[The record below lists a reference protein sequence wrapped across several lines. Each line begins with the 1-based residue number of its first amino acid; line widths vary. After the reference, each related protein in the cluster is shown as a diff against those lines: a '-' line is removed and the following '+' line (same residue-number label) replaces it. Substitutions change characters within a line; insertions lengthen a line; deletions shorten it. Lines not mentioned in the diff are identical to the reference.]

1 MCALCD
7 PPGSAWP
14 AQVSRHAPLPGR
26 GDPGSPAGYRGWG
39 GGASRPLRCRVLA
52 AGAAVT
58 VALSLAWAG
67 MARIMSVPA
76 IPGSPAVRA
85 MALVGFAG
93 DGPQCLTAHVTGPG
107 RVRGPDQLRHGV
119 DGLRQQLAR
128 AAHSL
133 LTGSGVG
140 RVPAPAD
147 HGPLAGDATLIP
159 ALGAHHVSTM
169 ADSACLPADGG
180 SPVRHPAVS
189 SQRPSGPARPVI
201 RILAV
206 RIPMPGRHARL
217 GRGKPMAVG
226 GAGGMQRPD
235 AASVPGHDGI
245 GLVSDVGPGRPD
257 GPAAALPPGLFGGIP
272 PPGCAAA
279 GAGSLSLAAAGRP
292 RGARHAATSAG
303 AAVPSDAVTAPA
315 CRDAR
320 PGTG

>member
-1 MCALCD
+1 M
-7 PPGSAWP
+7 P
-14 AQVSRHAPLPGR
+14 AF
-26 GDPGSPAGYRGWG
+26 
-39 GGASRPLRCRVLA
+39 
-52 AGAAVT
+52 
-58 VALSLAWAG
+58 
-67 MARIMSVPA
+67 
-76 IPGSPAVRA
+76 PGSPAVRA

-93 DGPQCLTAHVTGPG
+93 DGPQCLTARVTGPG

-133 LTGSGVG
+133 LTGPGVG
-140 RVPAPAD
+140 RVSAPAD
-147 HGPLAGDATLIP
+147 HGPLADDATMIP
-159 ALGAHHVSTM
+159 ALGAHRVSTM

-206 RIPMPGRHARL
+206 RIPIPRGHARL

-235 AASVPGHDGI
+235 AASVPGRDGI

-257 GPAAALPPGLFGGIP
+257 GLAAALPPGLFGGIP

-279 GAGSLSLAAAGRP
+279 GAGGLSLAAGRSARGCKTCGDIGGSGGPLGCGDRASLPGRP
-292 RGARHAATSAG
+292 ARYRVIWLVCARCGAKTPRLFY
-303 AAVPSDAVTAPA
+303 DERDLPA
-315 CRDAR
+315 CAGSADAPHGPMELQR
-320 PGTG
+320 